1 MTPHRIL
8 LLNGISTAACAIG
21 MLLTRG
27 MLFREFGLQTPRL
40 LDAVAVGLLAYAV
53 ALVVAAR
60 RDTVERPIMLAFT
73 AADAAWVAGSAILLT
88 ICWAELTPL
97 ARFLVIAV
105 ALAVDLFAML
115 QFRAAGTLTH
125 SSARL
130 QSTS

>member
-8 LLNGISTAACAIG
+8 LLNGLATAACGIG

-27 MLFREFGLQTPRL
+27 VLFREFGLQTPWL
-40 LDAVAVGLLAYAV
+40 LDAVAAGLLAYAA
-53 ALVVAAR
+53 ALVAAAR

-73 AADAAWVAGSAILLT
+73 AADAAWVAGSVILLT
-88 ICWAELTPL
+88 IYWAELTPL

-115 QFRAAGTLTH
+115 QFRAAGALNH
-125 SSARL
+125 SSPRL